1 MPDLLYEIRDWD
13 TRYENSRTRTMALM
27 RWVPVPNRHDGEAYV
42 ELMSRRDG
50 TQLLGAWLQVLQVA
64 SKCRPRGVL
73 IQRHGEPHTAQ
84 TIARLSH
91 GKSYI
96 INKALTVLS
105 HPAIG
110 WVVPSL
116 YVPDTSVTPS
126 RQATSDGREGKGKEE
141 KKPPNPRKRGD
152 LLLRR
157 FKRGGSA
164 PEGHLTWDAFFAS
177 EAMSQNVSAD
187 VARDRW
193 VAGREMG

>member
-1 MPDLLYEIRDWD
+1 MPDAYAIRDWAD
-13 TRYENSRTRTMALM
+13 RYENSRTRTMTLM

-50 TQLLGAWLQVLQVA
+50 TQLLGAWLQILQVA
-64 SKCRPRGVL
+64 SKCKPRGVL
-73 IQRHGEPHTAQ
+73 IQRHGEAHTAE
-84 TIARLSH
+84 TIARLAH
-91 GKSYI
+91 GKHQI
-96 INKALTVLS
+96 IGKALSVLS
-105 HPAIG
+105 DPRIG
-110 WVVPSL
+110 WL
-116 YVPDTSVTPS
+116 TLGHHAPDTSVTPS

-193 VAGREMG
+193 VAERESA